1 MKSLKAREDVAFGAH
16 EVRENG
22 ASELIDEDHHI
33 ASATKYGRHRYAHDV
48 SVNYVERGPSG
59 ARGRHAVRAALRVD
73 MRPGR
78 LGRSAVPTRTRAFA
92 RSNIDALP
100 CASCDHTLEN
110 GVMDVVEPAVEQRL
124 AYGFEAESRGVRV
137 NKERR
142 RSPGWNGGGKRTRP

>member
-1 MKSLKAREDVAFGAH
+1 M
-16 EVRENG
+16 
-22 ASELIDEDHHI
+22 
-33 ASATKYGRHRYAHDV
+33 
-48 SVNYVERGPSG
+48 
-59 ARGRHAVRAALRVD
+59 
-73 MRPGR
+73 
-78 LGRSAVPTRTRAFA
+78 PTRTRAFA

-142 RSPGWNGGGKRTRP
+142 RSPGRNGGGKRTRPRIYGRYGKDTTKGADRVTVVVGGVHEGRRRR